1 MSPVLAFGD
10 DRSGEADVCWA
21 WIASHVWEG
30 WSLEIVTAEAPEDMH
45 PIPEEEAHLHPWDPP
60 QPRQADG
67 LGFGSV
73 ENLRAEVDPRLAL
86 ISRPWDLVAIGPR
99 GSGLLKRLHLGSTA
113 DWLLREPTSP
123 LVIAHQP
130 GPVRQVMFAADGSPH
145 AQRAM
150 ECLLSLPWITDTTV
164 HIVSVDDGR
173 VDAEMVAANAER
185 AFVES
190 DVDTELV
197 IRSGRT
203 THTILEVCHEL
214 SPDLVVMGA
223 RGITGLQRVVIGS
236 TTAAVAGST
245 DHSILVA
252 HAWENEES
260 D

>member
-10 DRSGEADVCWA
+10 DRSPEADVCWD
-21 WIASHVWEG
+21 WIAGHVWEG
-30 WSLEIVTAEAPEDMH
+30 WSLDIVTADAPEDMH
-45 PIPEEEAHLHPWDPP
+45 PVSEEEASLHRWDPP
-60 QPRQADG
+60 QPRHADG

-73 ENLRAEVDPRLAL
+73 EHLRADVDPRLAL

-123 LVIAHQP
+123 LVIAHRP
-130 GPVRQVMFAADGSPH
+130 GPVRRVLLAADGSPH

-150 ECLLSLPWITDTTV
+150 ECLVSLPWITDTTV

-173 VDAEMVAANAER
+173 VDAEKAVAGAER
-185 AFVES
+185 ALGEVGVE
-190 DVDTELV
+190 TAPV
-197 IRSGRT
+197 IRSGRP
-203 THTILEVCHEL
+203 THAILDICREL

-223 RGITGLQRVVIGS
+223 RGITGLRRVVIGS

-252 HAWENEES
+252 HAWGADEPG
-260 D
+260 

>member
-10 DRSGEADVCWA
+10 DRSAEADVCWD
-21 WIASHVWEG
+21 WIKSHNWDG

-45 PIPEEEAHLHPWDPP
+45 PVSDQEAHLHAWDPP
-60 QPRQADG
+60 QPRDATG
-67 LGFGSV
+67 LGFESV
-73 ENLRAEVDPRLAL
+73 QHLRAEIDPRLAL

-123 LVIAHQP
+123 LVIAHQS
-130 GPVRQVMFAADGSPH
+130 GPVRSVLLAADGSPH

-150 ECLLSLPWITDTTV
+150 ECLLSLPWLTGTRV

-173 VDAEMVAANAER
+173 VDAQKAAEDAAR
-185 AFVES
+185 AFSDS

-197 IRSGRT
+197 VRSGRP
-203 THTILEVCHEL
+203 THTILDLCQEV

-223 RGITGLQRVVIGS
+223 RGITGLKRVVIGS

-252 HAWENEES
+252 HAWDDAAS

>member
-1 MSPVLAFGD
+1 MSRVLAFGD
-10 DRSGEADVCWA
+10 DRSGEADICWE
-21 WIASHVWEG
+21 WISGHSWPG
-30 WSLEIVTAEAPEDMH
+30 WDLEIVTAKAPEDMH
-45 PIPEEEAHLHPWDPP
+45 PVSEEEAHLHPWDPP
-60 QPRQADG
+60 QPREADT

-99 GSGLLKRLHLGSTA
+99 GTGLLKRLHLGSTA

-130 GPVRQVMFAADGSPH
+130 GPVRSVLFAADGSPH

-150 ECLLSLPWITDTTV
+150 DCLISLPWITDTTV
-164 HIVSVDDGR
+164 HVVSVDDGR
-173 VDAEMVAANAER
+173 VDAERAATDAGRGLDE
-185 AFVES
+185 ASVDSKVE
-190 DVDTELV
+190 V
-197 IRSGRT
+197 RSGRP
-203 THTILEVCHEL
+203 THTILEVCREL

-223 RGITGLQRVVIGS
+223 RGITGLKRVVIGS

-245 DHSILVA
+245 DRSILVA
-252 HAWENEES
+252 HAWEPHQS

>member
-10 DRSGEADVCWA
+10 DRSAEADVCWD
-21 WIASHVWEG
+21 WIAGHTWEG
-30 WSLEIVTAEAPEDMH
+30 WNLEIVTAHAPEGMH
-45 PIPEEEAHLHPWDPP
+45 PVSEEEAHLHHWDPP
-60 QPRQADG
+60 QPRRADG
-67 LGFGSV
+67 LGFESV
-73 ENLRAEVDPRLAL
+73 EHLRADVDPRLAL

-123 LVIAHQP
+123 LLIAHEP
-130 GPVRQVMFAADGSPH
+130 GPVRRVLFAADGSPH

-150 ECLLSLPWITDTTV
+150 ECLVSLPWITDTTV

-173 VDAEMVAANAER
+173 VDAEKAAVSAER
-185 AFVES
+185 ALGEVDVETALM
-190 DVDTELV
+190 V
-197 IRSGRT
+197 RSGRP
-203 THTILEVCHEL
+203 THAILDMCQEL

-223 RGITGLQRVVIGS
+223 RGITGLRRVVIGS

-252 HAWENEES
+252 HAWET
-260 D
+260 DGPG